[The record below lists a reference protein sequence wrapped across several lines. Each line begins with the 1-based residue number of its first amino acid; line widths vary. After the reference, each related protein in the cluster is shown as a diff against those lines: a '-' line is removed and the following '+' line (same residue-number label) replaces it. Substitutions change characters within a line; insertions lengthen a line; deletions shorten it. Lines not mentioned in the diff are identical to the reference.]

1 MHPSSCS
8 VRFDGALLRRG
19 FWLYAWKVVSG
30 SRTVFYV
37 GRTGDSSSNNAASP
51 INRVGTHLD
60 ARPNAKANSLTRR
73 LIQTGLK
80 PEECHFHMAAVG
92 PLFPEQV
99 DFEAHRPIRDI
110 MASLEHIVASHFR
123 GQGYEV
129 LGVHVAAGAV
139 NQELSAHVV
148 HELESALNAS
158 DA

>member
-1 MHPSSCS
+1 
-8 VRFDGALLRRG
+8 
-19 FWLYAWKVVSG
+19 
-30 SRTVFYV
+30 
-37 GRTGDSSSNNAASP
+37 
-51 INRVGTHLD
+51 
-60 ARPNAKANSLTRR
+60 
-73 LIQTGLK
+73 
-80 PEECHFHMAAVG
+80 MAAVG

-129 LGVHVAAGAV
+129 LGVHAAAGAV
-139 NQELSAHVV
+139 DKELSAHVV